1 MNEEKKT
8 ELKVKKDKKPR
19 VKKKERAKKSSGF
32 NILDVLIAAGLLIF
46 VAVIVLVY
54 SPVNLFNINSE
65 DCTIIYS
72 VCISGVTA
80 DYAGT
85 VKVGDVVTDADGY
98 RLGTVVSDVE
108 IEAHVV
114 YEYRE
119 GDDGNGSIAKITHP
133 ELVDLTITISADA
146 KINGDG
152 FTVDGK
158 RIALEAEYDLVFP
171 GLESKGVCVSLS
183 EEKSNDAGAAK

>member
-8 ELKVKKDKKPR
+8 DLKVKKDKKSR
-19 VKKKERAKKSSGF
+19 VKKKERANKSAGF
-32 NILDVLIAAGLLIF
+32 NILDALIAVGLLVF

-54 SPVNLFNINSE
+54 SPVNLLNINSE
-65 DCTIIYS
+65 DSTIIYS
-72 VCISGVTA
+72 VCVSGVTA
-80 DYAGT
+80 DYAGS
-85 VKVGDVVTDADGY
+85 VKIGDVVTDSDGY

-119 GDDGNGSIAKITHP
+119 SGEGSGSIDKITHP
-133 ELVDLTITISADA
+133 DLVDLIITISADA
-146 KINGDG
+146 KTNDDG
-152 FTVDGK
+152 FIVDGK

-171 GLESKGVCVSLS
+171 GLETKGVCISLS
-183 EEKSNDAGAAK
+183 EEKSNDAGASK